1 MNVSEIGMKKTAAL
15 LKESRMKMG
24 LTGNQAAAWVN
35 LSPSQYSRLEAGLVK
50 NWSAMVIVGA
60 AKIIGMTQ
68 EEIVELLNDAPQ
80 PRWITYQ
87 EQLIAEE
94 TEKIIEAAAGAAA
107 QQMERTDMLR
117 DYLETHAETEAE
129 FQSQMLALI
138 EGKIEMFQQ
147 AAAYITA
154 DLESDLANLKR
165 MMVRIEAAVDTW
177 YQIHKSELES
187 LTD

>member
-24 LTGNQAAAWVN
+24 LTGNQAAAWLN

-50 NWSAMVIVGA
+50 NWSEMVIVGA
-60 AKIIGMTQ
+60 GKIIGVTK

-80 PRWITYQ
+80 PRWIAKQ
-87 EQLIAEE
+87 EALIEEE
-94 TEKIIEAAAGAAA
+94 TSKIIEAAVAAA
-107 QQMERTDMLR
+107 ASNRKNVDMLR
-117 DYLETHAETEAE
+117 EYLETHAKEQTE
-129 FQSQMLALI
+129 FQNQMLALI
-138 EGKIEMFQQ
+138 GGKIEMFQQ

-177 YQIHKSELES
+177 YQIHKSELDS

>member
-15 LKESRMKMG
+15 LKESRQRMG
-24 LTGNQAAAWVN
+24 LTGSQAADWLH

-50 NWSAMVIVGA
+50 NWSPDTILGA
-60 AKIIGMTQ
+60 AKLVGVTK
-68 EEIVELLNDAPQ
+68 EEILELLNDAPQ
-80 PRWITYQ
+80 PRWITKQ
-87 EQLIAEE
+87 ETLIEEE

-107 QQMERTDMLR
+107 LQMERTDMLR
-117 DYLETHAETEAE
+117 EYLETHAETEAE